1 MVIFTTDS
9 MPLTE
14 ADGLTILCVRRVSR
28 EIQLNIEG
36 VDIGDI
42 GDIRNSSKLKNID
55 KTYIRVRL
63 WL

>member
-42 GDIRNSSKLKNID
+42 RNSSKLKNID

>member
-28 EIQLNIEG
+28 EIQLNIED
-36 VDIGDI
+36 VDI

-55 KTYIRVRL
+55 KTYIRAPL

>member
-9 MPLTE
+9 MALTG
-14 ADGLTILCVRRVSR
+14 ADCLTILCVRRVSR

-36 VDIGDI
+36 VDV
-42 GDIRNSSKLKNID
+42 GDIRNSSKLKDID